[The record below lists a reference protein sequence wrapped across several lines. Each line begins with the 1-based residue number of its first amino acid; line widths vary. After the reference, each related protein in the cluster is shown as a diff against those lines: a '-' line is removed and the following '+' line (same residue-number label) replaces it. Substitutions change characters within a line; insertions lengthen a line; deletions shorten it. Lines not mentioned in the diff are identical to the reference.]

1 MTEQALINLVR
12 STAQLYSEKLGNDSF
27 NTALN
32 DKMTREEAK
41 KIVNDLIKDF
51 EEIEKML

>member
-1 MTEQALINLVR
+1 MTEQTLINLVR
-12 STAQLYSEKLGNDSF
+12 STAQLYNDRLGNDSF